1 MAYTP
6 ENCLDQNPPVC
17 SGSVW
22 DSAGDVVRKLSLGFQ
37 LLLLHVHGGVYLS
50 FYCCRSVAVVSPNDV
65 LLSKGLLRSAGIGV
79 I

>member
-1 MAYTP
+1 M
-6 ENCLDQNPPVC
+6 
-17 SGSVW
+17 
-22 DSAGDVVRKLSLGFQ
+22 RKLSLGFQ